1 MLAHAGVEYEDKRY
15 NIKGE
20 APNLD
25 RSEWLAD
32 KFNLGLDFPNVSIRL
47 LSLLQWSSSNCLLF

>member
-20 APNLD
+20 APNFD

-47 LSLLQWSSSNCLLF
+47 LSLLQ